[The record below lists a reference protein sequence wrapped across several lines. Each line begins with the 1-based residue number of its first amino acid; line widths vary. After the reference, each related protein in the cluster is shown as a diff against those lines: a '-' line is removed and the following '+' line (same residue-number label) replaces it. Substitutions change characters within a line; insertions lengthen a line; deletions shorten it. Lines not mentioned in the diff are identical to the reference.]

1 MTIIREEIR
10 CISPKKGMKINLD
23 TYCSWSHIVKKAGT
37 FSSDWKHE
45 RILYLYE
52 TVDEFKLLC
61 VECVKKELKAIN
73 EEIESSQNIS

>member
-1 MTIIREEIR
+1 MIHIA
-10 CISPKKGMKINLD
+10 D
-23 TYCSWSHIVKKAGT
+23 AHIVKKADT

-61 VECVKKELKAIN
+61 VEWVKKELKAID